1 MIKDLVFILA
11 FLISSINLIS
21 AQDQIEGAL
30 TNPKGSLQLE
40 AFTSLGYYK
49 INGSHARPW
58 VAPNLLL
65 RIGLKPFWELQLSN
79 QQEFFKEISSGYQHQ
94 GIHDLSLASKFQ
106 LYNSESGNF
115 AVGFLQSVLIP
126 IGSSDFTSNK
136 LGTSSS
142 ILINQNLSQRIS
154 LGYNASYNY
163 HGSGKGDLAY
173 AVAMNAN
180 LSKKIG
186 VYVEGFGHFE
196 ELKDHFMNFN
206 TGLNYFVN
214 GSIQLDL
221 SYGSGINYQNKYFL
235 VRLAWM
241 ILQGK
246 S

>member
-1 MIKDLVFILA
+1 MEIF
-11 FLISSINLIS
+11 S
-21 AQDQIEGAL
+21 
-30 TNPKGSLQLE
+30 
-40 AFTSLGYYK
+40 SLGYQNLEGVK
-49 INGSHARPW
+49 SRPW

-65 RIGLKPFWELQLSN
+65 RIGLRPFWELQLSN
-79 QQEFFKEISSGYQHQ
+79 QQEFFKEISSGYQLQ

-115 AVGFLQSVLIP
+115 AVGLLQSVLIP

-142 ILINQNLSQRIS
+142 ILINQNLSQRLS
-154 LGYNASYNY
+154 LGYNTSYNY

-180 LSKKIG
+180 LSNKIG

-196 ELKDHFMNFN
+196 EFKDHYMNFN

-214 GSIQLDL
+214 SSIQLDL

-235 VRLAWM
+235 VRFAWL